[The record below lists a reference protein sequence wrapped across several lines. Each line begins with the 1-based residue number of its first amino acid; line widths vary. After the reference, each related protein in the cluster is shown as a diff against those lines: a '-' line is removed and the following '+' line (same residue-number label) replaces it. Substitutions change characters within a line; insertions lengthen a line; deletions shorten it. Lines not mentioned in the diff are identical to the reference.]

1 MASSHGPNPVTIWGY
16 LVALLVAG
24 FAVFWLELSH
34 ATVITLLLAIAL
46 VKAALVV
53 RYYMHMHGQPT
64 ALYAIAGIPVLLLIF
79 MVVALL
85 PDIAY
90 HPDLAPRAEVASH
103 H

>member
-1 MASSHGPNPVTIWGY
+1 MASSHGPGPVTIWWF
-16 LVALLVAG
+16 LVALLLAG

-34 ATVITLLLAIAL
+34 ATVITALFAIAV
-46 VKAALVV
+46 VKASLVV
-53 RYYMHMHGQPT
+53 RYYMHMYGQPT

-90 HPDLAPRAEVASH
+90 R
-103 H
+103 